1 MLRLA
6 VAIAAAVLALAA
18 HAADVQTITAR
29 VVGVHN
35 GDTITALTDDKRQLK
50 VRLHGIDALELGQPF
65 GQASKRALSDL
76 VFGKQ
81 VTLHTTGTDRYKR
94 TLARVTVGDIE
105 VEAQMIVTGPTGHY
119 SRYDHTVTLE
129 AAERNARAAHQP
141 AVVRTP
147 NGMVVSSK
155 LSR

>member
-50 VRLHGIDALELGQPF
+50 KCDST
-65 GQASKRALSDL
+65 ASTRWS
-76 VFGKQ
+76 
-81 VTLHTTGTDRYKR
+81 
-94 TLARVTVGDIE
+94 
-105 VEAQMIVTGPTGHY
+105 
-119 SRYDHTVTLE
+119 
-129 AAERNARAAHQP
+129 
-141 AVVRTP
+141 
-147 NGMVVSSK
+147 
-155 LSR
+155 